1 MCITACPIHLNQ
13 WQEEAMMREAIMQAV
28 GAMSLG
34 GRVRRIFTQSLRPRK
49 SKELWITLMM

>member
-1 MCITACPIHLNQ
+1 
-13 WQEEAMMREAIMQAV
+13 MREAIMQAV

-34 GRVRRIFTQSLRPRK
+34 GRVRRIFTQSRRPRK